1 MKILGIYYGH
11 NASICLLEDG
21 KVIDFVSEER
31 FTGIKNQTG
40 MPKKSLEYLLKR
52 RNLTGE
58 SFDEVVVPVK
68 TTAPIYAS
76 VENKHSLLVAFL
88 NFIYNQIPFL
98 KNTYGLVSFYDPR
111 LRSVGRFF
119 YYLFSRLFG
128 SLTAFNERRILAKI
142 LGVPA
147 EKIKSFDHHQA
158 HAFSAYF
165 ASPYNQ
171 EKALVL
177 TLDAEGDGICGSVS
191 VFEKASYQRLS
202 AIPADNSL
210 GLMYAAVTK
219 HLGMKVAEHEYKV
232 MGLAPYAKDYSV
244 DEAFKRVRDLFAIGG
259 ESGLEIK
266 SKFDMRQMP
275 RFLRE
280 EMSDVRFDILAGV
293 FQRILEETVTAWV
306 VKAVEKTGLRT
317 ICLAGGVF
325 MNVKLNQKINELS
338 QVEKL
343 FVMPSCGDE
352 STPMG
357 ASYLAYI
364 EASTREGKKIEI
376 PPIKDLY
383 WGPSFS
389 NEEIKQDLEELGV
402 HGKHQVEFFD
412 NIEQKIADLLFQNK
426 IVARVKGRMEWGARA
441 LGNRSI
447 LANPSN
453 IDLVMILNEQM
464 KDRDFWMPFAPSIL
478 SERADDYLINPKKVE
493 APYMIL
499 SFDTTLLARS
509 HLKAALHPYDFTC
522 RPQIVSKDWNPV
534 YYDLLKHFEALTGIG
549 GVLNTSFNLHGY
561 PIVLGP
567 KEALYA
573 FEHSGLEY
581 LALENYLVTKQ

>member
-1 MKILGIYYGH
+1 MRTLGVYYGH
-11 NASICLLEDG
+11 NASVCFLEDG
-21 KVIDFVSEER
+21 KVVDFVSEER
-31 FTGIKNQTG
+31 FTGVKNQTG
-40 MPKKSLEYLLKR
+40 LPKKSLEYILNR
-52 RNLTGE
+52 HGLTGE
-58 SFDEVVVPVK
+58 SFDDIVVPVK

-76 VENKHSLLVAFL
+76 VENKRSFLVALL
-88 NFIYNQIPFL
+88 NSIYNRIPFL
-98 KNTYGLVSFYDPR
+98 SKTYGLVSFYDPR
-111 LRSVGRFF
+111 LRPVGRFF

-128 SLTAFNERRILAKI
+128 SLTALNERKILAKI
-142 LGVPA
+142 LSVPV
-147 EKIKSFDHHQA
+147 EKIKAFDHHQS
-158 HAFSAYF
+158 HAFGAYF
-165 ASPYNQ
+165 SSPYNR
-171 EKALVL
+171 EKSLVL
-177 TLDAEGDGICGSVS
+177 TLDAEGDGICGSVG
-191 VFEKASYQRLS
+191 VFDRSNYQRLS

-259 ESGLEIK
+259 ASGLEIK

-275 RFLRE
+275 RFLKE
-280 EMSDVRFDILAGV
+280 KMSDVRFDVLAGV
-293 FQRILEETVTAWV
+293 FQRLLEETVLTWV
-306 VKAVEKTGLRT
+306 KKSIDQTGVKIL
-317 ICLAGGVF
+317 CLAGGAF
-325 MNVKLNQKINELS
+325 MNVKLNQKISELDR
-338 QVEKL
+338 VEKI

-352 STPMG
+352 STPLG
-357 ASYLAYI
+357 ASYLAYVNESKRKDGEI
-364 EASTREGKKIEI
+364 NI

-389 NEEIKQDLEELGV
+389 NEEIGQGLKELGV
-402 HGKHQVEFFD
+402 SGKHRVEFFD
-412 NIEQKIADLLFQNK
+412 DIEQKIAELLSQNK

-453 IDLVMILNEQM
+453 TDLVMVLNEQM

-478 SERADDYLINPKKVE
+478 SERADDYLINSKKVL

-499 SFDTTLLARS
+499 SFDTTPLARS

-522 RPQIVSKDWNPV
+522 RPQVVYKDWNPS
-534 YYDLLKHFEALTGIG
+534 YWELLKHFEALTGLG

-567 KEALYA
+567 KEALDA

-581 LALENYLVTKQ
+581 LALENYLIRKL